1 MGSSSW
7 PLTEVQVIASVNVDE
22 LVTVDVDASR
32 EGKAPHR
39 LQQHGEMCVGQ
50 IANGCAR
57 GRCGKRQL
65 LENGVVPSRR

>member
-1 MGSSSW
+1 M
-7 PLTEVQVIASVNVDE
+7 QVIASVNVDE

-50 IANGCAR
+50 IAGASPHR
-57 GRCGKRQL
+57 VALFWRP
-65 LENGVVPSRR
+65 GV